1 MRPGPGRSPVQRSA
15 GAGWRRRQSR
25 ARCGPAAAWERHAM
39 RTVVVTG
46 AAKGIGRA
54 VAEAF
59 AAGGDRVIGFDI
71 DAAAMEGAGFEPV
84 EADVGDVATLD
95 RALREVAARHGV
107 DVLVNNAG
115 VTRRA
120 DILDLT
126 EEDYDRIT
134 RVNQKGLFFGMQI
147 GARLMLEA
155 GRGGRIINM
164 ASIAGRGYHSSSNVI
179 YAGTKG
185 AAIAMTRMAAH
196 RLGPHGITVNA
207 VCPGVTDTEI
217 FRGIV
222 SRDAEAEG
230 VPFQEV
236 FDRVVST
243 VPVRRANTVA
253 EVAALCVFLASEAA
267 QNITGQ
273 SINIDGGLVMS

>member
-1 MRPGPGRSPVQRSA
+1 
-15 GAGWRRRQSR
+15 
-25 ARCGPAAAWERHAM
+25 M

-54 VAEAF
+54 VADAF
-59 AAGGDRVIGFDI
+59 AAGGDRVVGFDV
-71 DAAAMEGAGFEPV
+71 DMAAMDGAEFEGV
-84 EADVGDVATLD
+84 SVDVRD
-95 RALREVAARHGV
+95 RAALEEALGAVAARHGI
-107 DVLVNNAG
+107 DVMVNNAG

-120 DILDLT
+120 DLMDLT

-134 RVNQKGLFFGMQI
+134 GVNQKGLFFGMQI
-147 GARLMLEA
+147 AARLMLDA
-155 GRGGRIINM
+155 GRGGRILNM
-164 ASIAGRGYHSSSNVI
+164 ASIAGRGYHGSSNVI

-207 VCPGVTDTEI
+207 ICPGVTDTEI

-222 SRDAEAEG
+222 TRDAEREG

-236 FDRVVST
+236 FDRVVAT

-267 QNITGQ
+267 RNITGQ